1 MKFRQP
7 ISEERQQ
14 LKQEARHGLGRMT
27 NEEIRDYV
35 EAEVTNL
42 AGAKKLLRQILRNQR
57 DLTRRVARLKD

>member
-7 ISEERQQ
+7 ISGERQQ

-57 DLTRRVARLKD
+57 DLTRRIARLKD